1 MSAAVLFVTRKFPP
15 SVGGMETLAADIWAT
30 LSAAGTGGDVLVAHG
45 GTNARMPW
53 WLPGAVRRT
62 VRLVRQRR
70 VQHVLVGDVL
80 LYLLLRP
87 VLVLLRVPHT
97 TMAMGKDV
105 VWQLPA
111 YRWVVRRV
119 LPKAPLVL
127 AISAATAD
135 AVVAAGVDRGRV
147 RVVRLGVRLP
157 DAGPTRDEARA
168 RLRVAHGVDATT
180 PVLVTVGR
188 LVRRKGVAWFVDD
201 VLPDLRGAV
210 YLVAGSG
217 PDAELVAETAARR
230 GVADR
235 VRLLGAVP
243 DAERELLMRGA
254 DVFVQPNV
262 PVAGDMEGFGLV
274 AVEAA
279 VRGSLVVAADLEGL
293 RDAVVPDETG
303 VLVPAG
309 DPVAWRTVLAGLL
322 ADPGTTEDL
331 AQDHARRCRERY
343 SRERMG
349 VALRQALDLGE

>member
-1 MSAAVLFVTRKFPP
+1 MLFVTRKFPP

-30 LSAAGTGGDVLVAHG
+30 LSAAGTSEDVLVAHG
-45 GTNARMPW
+45 GSNAGMLR
-53 WLPGAVRRT
+53 WLPGAVRRV
-62 VRLVRQRR
+62 VRHVRRGQ

-87 VLVLLRVPHT
+87 VLLVLRVPHT

-105 VWQLPA
+105 VWRQPA
-111 YRWVVRRV
+111 YRWLVRRV

-135 AVVAAGVDRGRV
+135 AVVAAGVDRSRV

-157 DAGPTRDEARA
+157 DGGPTRHEARA
-168 RLRVAHGVDATT
+168 LLRAAHGIDAAT

-201 VLPDLRGAV
+201 VLPDLGGAV
-210 YLVAGSG
+210 YVVAGSG
-217 PDAELVAETAARR
+217 PDAELVAGTAARR

-243 DAERELLMRGA
+243 DAQRELLMRGA

-309 DPVAWRTVLAGLL
+309 DPGAWRAVLEELL
-322 ADPGTTEDL
+322 ADPAATEDR
-331 AQDHARRCRERY
+331 AREYSRRCGERY

-349 VALRQALDLGE
+349 LALRQALDLGA